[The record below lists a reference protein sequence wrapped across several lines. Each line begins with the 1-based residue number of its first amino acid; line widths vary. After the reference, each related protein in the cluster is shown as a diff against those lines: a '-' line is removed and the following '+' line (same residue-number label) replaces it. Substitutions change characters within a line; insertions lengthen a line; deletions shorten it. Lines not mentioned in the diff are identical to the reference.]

1 MDFGVCNG
9 EKLRV
14 KMLPSNDSYPLDF
27 EHAKPAIHGGL
38 VLFLRKLTYKIS
50 KKLNHV
56 FQKVIIPIREPDNFV
71 ESLIIHPP
79 TKK

>member
-1 MDFGVCNG
+1 MDFGVCNA

-38 VLFLRKLTYKIS
+38 VLSLRGFHVSYFEETKSCLS
-50 KKLNHV
+50 KSHNSNSNSGT
-56 FQKVIIPIREPDNFV
+56 R
-71 ESLIIHPP
+71 
-79 TKK
+79 